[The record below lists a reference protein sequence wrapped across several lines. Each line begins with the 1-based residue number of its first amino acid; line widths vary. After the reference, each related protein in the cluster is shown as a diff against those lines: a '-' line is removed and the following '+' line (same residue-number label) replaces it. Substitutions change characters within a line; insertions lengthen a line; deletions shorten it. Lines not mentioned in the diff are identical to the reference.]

1 MRSSALRKGG
11 VAMFVLA
18 AMGLGLTAGPR
29 VSATALTQ
37 QDQQDVVKIAL
48 RVEGMT

>member
-1 MRSSALRKGG
+1 MTRSSTLRKAG

-18 AMGLGLTAGPR
+18 AMGFGLTAGPGA
-29 VSATALTQ
+29 SATELTQ
-37 QDQQDVVKIAL
+37 QDVAKIAL